1 MHRYMCSD
9 SNNNNY
15 YYYNN
20 CYFLYSTFVDVS
32 LSETLLSS
40 AGLPQSIENLCPSKE
55 KEREGRDGER
65 GRGREKEGSEKE
77 GRREG
82 ERRKREK
89 EEGRE
94 EGREGLLIVIII
106 NFVDIKDLNLS
117 KTLLSSWNE
126 VAIICSQL
134 HSLTKIDLRYT

>member
-1 MHRYMCSD
+1 MY

-15 YYYNN
+15 YYCYY

-40 AGLPQSIENLCPSKE
+40 AGPPQSIENLCPSKE
-55 KEREGRDGER
+55 EEREGGRE
-65 GRGREKEGSEKE
+65 RGREKK
-77 GRREG
+77 
-82 ERRKREK
+82 K
-89 EEGRE
+89 
-94 EGREGLLIVIII
+94 GREGLLIVIII

>member
-1 MHRYMCSD
+1 MY
-9 SNNNNY
+9 SNNNNNNN
-15 YYYNN
+15 YN
-20 CYFLYSTFVDVS
+20 CYYFLYSTFVDVS

-40 AGLPQSIENLCPSKE
+40 AGPPQSIENLCPSKE
-55 KEREGRDGER
+55 EEREGGRDREREKEEEREEGRDGE
-65 GRGREKEGSEKE
+65 
-77 GRREG
+77 
-82 ERRKREK
+82 
-89 EEGRE
+89 EEGRD
-94 EGREGLLIVIII
+94 GLLIVIII

>member
-1 MHRYMCSD
+1 MCSN
-9 SNNNNY
+9 SNNNNNN
-15 YYYNN
+15 NN
-20 CYFLYSTFVDVS
+20 CYFFYSTFVDVS

-40 AGLPQSIENLCPSKE
+40 AGPPQSIENLCPSKE
-55 KEREGRDGER
+55 EKGEREREKGER
-65 GRGREKEGSEKE
+65 GREGGRERGREK
-77 GRREG
+77 
-82 ERRKREK
+82 
-89 EEGRE
+89 E

-134 HSLTKIDLRYT
+134 HSLTKIDLRYTYM

>member
-1 MHRYMCSD
+1 MY
-9 SNNNNY
+9 SNNNN
-15 YYYNN
+15 NN

-40 AGLPQSIENLCPSKE
+40 AGPPQSIENLCPSKE
-55 KEREGRDGER
+55 EEREG
-65 GRGREKEGSEKE
+65 GRKGG
-77 GRREG
+77 
-82 ERRKREK
+82 REK
-89 EEGRE
+89 EEGKGGERRKGERERE
-94 EGREGLLIVIII
+94 EGREKGREGLLMVIII

>member
-1 MHRYMCSD
+1 M
-9 SNNNNY
+9 
-15 YYYNN
+15 
-20 CYFLYSTFVDVS
+20 
-32 LSETLLSS
+32 SS
-40 AGLPQSIENLCPSKE
+40 AGPPQSIESLCPSKE
-55 KEREGRDGER
+55 EEREEGREGEREGEGGRKRGREREGEGEREREGREE
-65 GRGREKEGSEKE
+65 GREK
-77 GRREG
+77 
-82 ERRKREK
+82 
-89 EEGRE
+89 E